1 MAAVVALNSFLKL
14 SKEPHCLRMA
24 SLRGP
29 SRNEPPMP
37 LFSHEA
43 GARFFQKSEWLMWPA
58 RGEEQRLGRMY
69 ASRWA
74 GRALTTAVEPEGGL
88 EGDALLGG
96 GGLGVGLLGGVERSH
111 VGLVVLLV
119 VKLHDLAGDERLEGI
134 VCVGEVGELV
144 LAGHGDSWAFGAAR
158 TGAVVGGG

>member
-58 RGEEQRLGRMY
+58 RGEEQRLSWVRVAMG
-69 ASRWA
+69 
-74 GRALTTAVEPEGGL
+74 GEGTHH
-88 EGDALLGG
+88 
-96 GGLGVGLLGGVERSH
+96 R
-111 VGLVVLLV
+111 
-119 VKLHDLAGDERLEGI
+119 R
-134 VCVGEVGELV
+134 
-144 LAGHGDSWAFGAAR
+144 
-158 TGAVVGGG
+158 